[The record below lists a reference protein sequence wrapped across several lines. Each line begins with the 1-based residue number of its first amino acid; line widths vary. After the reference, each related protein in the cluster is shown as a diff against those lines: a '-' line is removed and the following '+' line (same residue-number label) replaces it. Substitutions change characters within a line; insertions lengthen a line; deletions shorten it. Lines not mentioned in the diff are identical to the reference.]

1 MKPASLIQKLFA
13 IERAIANECPPA
25 TLRAMVIDA
34 QETALQ
40 LDLENL
46 HDIETIRRGMEKRQL
61 ERLRYDRI
69 DEDDDPALR
78 GCA

>member
-13 IERAIANECPPA
+13 IERAIDNNCPPA
-25 TLRAMVIDA
+25 TLRAMVIEA

-46 HDIETIRRGMEKRQL
+46 NDIETIRRRMETRRL
-61 ERLRYDRI
+61 DRLRYERGDG
-69 DEDDDPALR
+69 DDDPGLR